1 MYLSYDLSISQNLY
15 TNIYRILV
23 IIIKN
28 WKQLK
33 WSSMRDYPN
42 KLWYK
47 HTMEYLSAIQK
58 MNNWYTQ
65 QHEWIPKAL
74 YQGKEP
80 VSKFTFWMS
89 PFIDIFGKAKQPW
102 WRGGYWLSELGRE
115 EALNA
120 KKDFFGWNYSISWLC
135 WLLYKSTNVL
145 KLKNVQ

>member
-1 MYLSYDLSISQNLY
+1 M
-15 TNIYRILV
+15 NIYSILV

-33 WSSMRDYPN
+33 WPSMRDYPN

-65 QHEWIPKAL
+65 QHEWILKAL

-80 VSKFTFWMS
+80 VSKVTFWMC
-89 PFIDIFGKAKQPW
+89 PFIDILGKTKQPW
-102 WRGGYWLSELGRE
+102 WREGYWLSELGRE
-115 EALNA
+115 ESLTA
-120 KKDFFGWNYSISWLC
+120 KDFFGWNYSVSWLC
-135 WLLYKSTNVL
+135 WLSCKSMNVL